1 MCLVSTPSAPKM
13 VAQPTKE
20 VAVSKEDA
28 ITTALAEEKKRR
40 GFNSTNVTQG
50 TSLAPAN
57 IATKKLMGE

>member
-1 MCLVSTPSAPKM
+1 MCLAKPPEAKTI
-13 VAQPTKE
+13 AQPTKE